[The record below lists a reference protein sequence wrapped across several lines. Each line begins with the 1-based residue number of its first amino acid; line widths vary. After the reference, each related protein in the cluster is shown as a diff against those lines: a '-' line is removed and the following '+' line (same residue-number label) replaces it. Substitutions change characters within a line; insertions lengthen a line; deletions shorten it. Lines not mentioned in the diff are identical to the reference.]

1 MTMTN
6 TRRLTLLAV
15 LSALSFVLMYMS
27 FPLIPGANFLKLDFS
42 VIPMLLALV
51 LFDFK
56 SSVVVLFLRSLLKL
70 VLNNQGVETYIGLPM
85 NMVALFVFLWAFA
98 FIWKKH
104 MVLTAY
110 LKATVLGTLILTV
123 AMVLIN
129 LFYAVPLYATFANFD
144 IAATIGV
151 SRYIVVMVIPFNII
165 EGVLLALVFYI
176 VYTSCKPFIERY
188 QLK

>member
-1 MTMTN
+1 M
-6 TRRLTLLAV
+6 
-15 LSALSFVLMYMS
+15 
-27 FPLIPGANFLKLDFS
+27 
-42 VIPMLLALV
+42 
-51 LFDFK
+51 
-56 SSVVVLFLRSLLKL
+56 
-70 VLNNQGVETYIGLPM
+70 LNNQGVETYIGLPM

-129 LFYAVPLYATFANFD
+129 LFYVVPLYATFANFD

-151 SRYIVVMVIPFNII
+151 SRYIVVMVISFNII

>member
-1 MTMTN
+1 
-6 TRRLTLLAV
+6 A
-15 LSALSFVLMYMS
+15 
-27 FPLIPGANFLKLDFS
+27 
-42 VIPMLLALV
+42 

-110 LKATVLGTLILTV
+110 LKATVLGTL
-123 AMVLIN
+123 
-129 LFYAVPLYATFANFD
+129 
-144 IAATIGV
+144 
-151 SRYIVVMVIPFNII
+151 
-165 EGVLLALVFYI
+165 
-176 VYTSCKPFIERY
+176 
-188 QLK
+188 